1 MWFTSDTGPYPI
13 HRPLSSLRP
22 SLPHALLSLSP
33 LFLQLSLSLSS
44 HMFKVAPSATVSLHT
59 QRRCVRLAFS
69 WGCRGTQGS
78 VCVGFRVLSSCM
90 VSRDLSRSAERLGTV
105 ACLSHKLTVLKNTS
119 PFLGPRVLKQGVSS
133 FELCLYI

>member
-1 MWFTSDTGPYPI
+1 MCGSPLTQVRTLSTALYPLFV
-13 HRPLSSLRP
+13 HLSLMP
-22 SLPHALLSLSP
+22 SFLSP
-33 LFLQLSLSLSS
+33 LSFSSSLSLSS

-90 VSRDLSRSAERLGTV
+90 VSRDLSRSAERLGSV

-133 FELCLYI
+133 FELCL